1 MSPSV
6 TKFKDEDDS
15 DIRKN
20 NTEAEIKN
28 RIGSATSRYLSQLP
42 PREVILETE
51 ESNQETF
58 SS

>member
-6 TKFKDEDDS
+6 TKFNDEEDS

-20 NTEAEIKN
+20 YTEADIKN

-42 PREVILETE
+42 HREVILETE
-51 ESNQETF
+51 ESN
-58 SS
+58 